1 MGIHR
6 GTKDPRQRPG
16 EGLLQRELRNRLY
29 YGWVVVAVVFLALL
43 VSAGVRA
50 APAVLINPLETEFGW
65 GRGAISFAASVGLL
79 LYGLSGPV
87 AGWLMDRFGPKRIT
101 LVGIALIGGSTL
113 AGTAMT
119 ELWQL
124 NLFWGVLSGVGT
136 GVVAPVLGATVANRW
151 FVERRGLVL
160 GIFGAAASAGQL
172 VSVPALMWLV
182 VSVGWRE
189 GTVYLAAVAFLVLAP
204 VLLLMRDDPSRLG
217 LRPYGVPEE
226 ETAAEESPAPEP
238 GTAAKAPAEASP
250 ESREGGVLSRAFKTP
265 EFWLLS
271 GSFFICGAS
280 SNGIIGVHFVPHS
293 IDHGIPE
300 VTAASALAL
309 MGAMNFVGTIAS
321 GWLTDR
327 YDPRKLLAI
336 YYSLRGLSLL
346 LLPFVTDFSG
356 LAVFAVFFGLDYIAT
371 VPPTVALVADRFG
384 RLNVGAVFGW
394 VFFSHQVGAALASY
408 LGGVARDSLGD
419 YTLAFLAAGVLAI
432 LASLMAYLI
441 NRGPLSPAPAGAT
454 GSRL

>member
-1 MGIHR
+1 LVKALG
-6 GTKDPRQRPG
+6 G
-16 EGLLQRELRNRLY
+16 RLY

-50 APAVLINPLETEFGW
+50 APAVLINPLETELGW
-65 GRGAISFAASVGLL
+65 SRAAISFAVSVGLL

-87 AGWLMDRFGPKRIT
+87 AGWLMDRFGPTRLT
-101 LVGIALIGGSTL
+101 LVGLAVIGGSTL
-113 AGTAMT
+113 AGAAMT

-160 GIFGAAASAGQL
+160 GVFGAAASAGQL

-182 VSVGWRE
+182 VVAGWRE
-189 GTVYLAAVAFLVLAP
+189 GTVLLAAAVFLILAP
-204 VLLLMRDDPSRLG
+204 VLLFMRDDPTRLG
-217 LRPYGVPEE
+217 LRPYGAREGAE
-226 ETAAEESPAPEP
+226 RSTAAEESPASEP
-238 GTAAKAPAEASP
+238 GTAAAEAQ
-250 ESREGGVLSRAFKTP
+250 GGAVSRALRTP

-293 IDHGIPE
+293 IDHGISE

-327 YDPRKLLAI
+327 YDPRKLLAV

-346 LLPFVTDFSG
+346 LLPFVTEFAG
-356 LAVFAVFFGLDYIAT
+356 LAAFAVFFGLDYIAT

-384 RLNVGAVFGW
+384 RMNVGAVFGW

-419 YTLAFLAAGVLAI
+419 YTAAFLAAGILAI
-432 LASLMAYLI
+432 LAALMASRI
-441 NRGPLSPAPAGAT
+441 TREPLSPVLA
-454 GSRL
+454 GSRP

>member
-1 MGIHR
+1 
-6 GTKDPRQRPG
+6 
-16 EGLLQRELRNRLY
+16 
-29 YGWVVVAVVFLALL
+29 V
-43 VSAGVRA
+43 
-50 APAVLINPLETEFGW
+50 
-65 GRGAISFAASVGLL
+65 ISFAVSVGLL

-87 AGWLMDRFGPKRIT
+87 AGWLMDRFGPTRLT
-101 LVGIALIGGSTL
+101 LVGLAVIGGSTL
-113 AGTAMT
+113 AGAAMT

-136 GVVAPVLGATVANRW
+136 GVVAPVLGATVVNRW

-160 GIFGAAASAGQL
+160 GVFGAAASAGQL

-182 VSVGWRE
+182 VVAGWRE
-189 GTVYLAAVAFLVLAP
+189 GTVLLAVAVFLILVP
-204 VLLLMRDDPSRLG
+204 VLLFMRDDPTRLG
-217 LRPYGVPEE
+217 LRPYGARESEE
-226 ETAAEESPAPEP
+226 RGTAAEESPAPEP
-238 GTAAKAPAEASP
+238 GTAAEAPAEA
-250 ESREGGVLSRAFKTP
+250 RGGAVSRALRTP

-280 SNGIIGVHFVPHS
+280 SNGIIGVHFLPHS

-300 VTAASALAL
+300 VTAASVLAL

-327 YDPRKLLAI
+327 YDPRKLLAV

-346 LLPFVTDFSG
+346 LLPFVTEFAG

-384 RLNVGAVFGW
+384 RMNVGAVFGW

-419 YTLAFLAAGVLAI
+419 YTAAFLAAGILAI
-432 LASLMAYLI
+432 LAALMASRI
-441 NRGPLSPAPAGAT
+441 TREPLPPVPAG
-454 GSRL
+454 SRP

>member
-1 MGIHR
+1 MVKALG
-6 GTKDPRQRPG
+6 G
-16 EGLLQRELRNRLY
+16 RLY

-50 APAVLINPLETEFGW
+50 APAVLINPLETELGW
-65 GRGAISFAASVGLL
+65 SRAAISLAVSIGLL
-79 LYGLSGPV
+79 LYGLSGPA
-87 AGWLMDRFGPKRIT
+87 AGWLMDRFGPTRLT
-101 LVGIALIGGSTL
+101 LVGLAVIGGSTL
-113 AGTAMT
+113 AGAAIT

-124 NLFWGVLSGVGT
+124 NLFWGVFSGVGT

-151 FVERRGLVL
+151 FIERRGLVL
-160 GIFGAAASAGQL
+160 GVFGAAASAGQL
-172 VSVPALMWLV
+172 VSVPVLMWLV
-182 VSVGWRE
+182 VVAGWRE
-189 GTVYLAAVAFLVLAP
+189 GTVLLAAVVFLILVP
-204 VLLLMRDDPSRLG
+204 VLLFMRDDPTRFG
-217 LRPYGVPEE
+217 LRPYGAREGEE
-226 ETAAEESPAPEP
+226 R
-238 GTAAKAPAEASP
+238 GTAVERSAALEPSTAVGVQ
-250 ESREGGVLSRAFKTP
+250 GGAVSRALRTP

-280 SNGIIGVHFVPHS
+280 SNGIIGVHFLPHS

-327 YDPRKLLAI
+327 YDPRRLLAV

-346 LLPFVTDFSG
+346 LLPFVTEFAG

-384 RLNVGAVFGW
+384 RMNVGAVFGW

-419 YTLAFLAAGVLAI
+419 YTAAFLAAGVLAI
-432 LASLMAYLI
+432 LAALI
-441 NRGPLSPAPAGAT
+441 ASRVNREPLPPVPAGT
-454 GSRL
+454 RP

>member
-1 MGIHR
+1 
-6 GTKDPRQRPG
+6 
-16 EGLLQRELRNRLY
+16 
-29 YGWVVVAVVFLALL
+29 
-43 VSAGVRA
+43 
-50 APAVLINPLETEFGW
+50 
-65 GRGAISFAASVGLL
+65 
-79 LYGLSGPV
+79 
-87 AGWLMDRFGPKRIT
+87 MDRFGPTRLT
-101 LVGIALIGGSTL
+101 LVGLAVIGGSTL
-113 AGTAMT
+113 AGAAMT

-124 NLFWGVLSGVGT
+124 NLVWGVLSGVGT
-136 GVVAPVLGATVANRW
+136 GIVAPVLGATVANRW

-160 GIFGAAASAGQL
+160 GVFGAAASAGQL

-182 VSVGWRE
+182 VVAGWRE
-189 GTVYLAAVAFLVLAP
+189 GTILLAAAVCLILIP
-204 VLLLMRDDPSRLG
+204 VLLFMRDDPTRLG
-217 LRPYGVPEE
+217 LRPYGAREGEE
-226 ETAAEESPAPEP
+226 RGTAVEESPAPEP
-238 GTAAKAPAEASP
+238 GMAAEAP
-250 ESREGGVLSRAFKTP
+250 LEAPGGAVSRALRTP

-293 IDHGIPE
+293 IDHGISE

-327 YDPRKLLAI
+327 YDPRKLLAL

-346 LLPFVTDFSG
+346 LLPFVTEFAG

-384 RLNVGAVFGW
+384 RMNVGAVFGW

-419 YTLAFLAAGVLAI
+419 YTAAFLAAGILAI
-432 LASLMAYLI
+432 LAALMASRV
-441 NRGPLSPAPAGAT
+441 NCEPLPPVPAG
-454 GSRL
+454 SRP

>member
-1 MGIHR
+1 MREPVR
-6 GTKDPRQRPG
+6 GGGPLVKALG
-16 EGLLQRELRNRLY
+16 VRLY

-50 APAVLINPLETEFGW
+50 APAVLINPLETELGW
-65 GRGAISFAASVGLL
+65 SRAAISFAVSVGLL

-87 AGWLMDRFGPKRIT
+87 AGWLMDRFGPTRLT
-101 LVGIALIGGSTL
+101 LVGLAVIGGSTL
-113 AGTAMT
+113 AGAAMT

-124 NLFWGVLSGVGT
+124 NLVWGVLSGVGT
-136 GVVAPVLGATVANRW
+136 GIVAPVLGATVANRW

-160 GIFGAAASAGQL
+160 GVFGAAASAGQL

-182 VSVGWRE
+182 VVAGWRE
-189 GTVYLAAVAFLVLAP
+189 GTILLAAAVCLILIP
-204 VLLLMRDDPSRLG
+204 VLLFMRDDPTRLG
-217 LRPYGVPEE
+217 LRPYGAREGEE
-226 ETAAEESPAPEP
+226 RGTAVEESPAPEP
-238 GTAAKAPAEASP
+238 STAAEAPVEAP
-250 ESREGGVLSRAFKTP
+250 GGAVSRALRTP

-293 IDHGIPE
+293 IDHGISE

-327 YDPRKLLAI
+327 YDPRKLLAL

-346 LLPFVTDFSG
+346 LLPFVTEFAG

-384 RLNVGAVFGW
+384 RMNVGAVFGW

-419 YTLAFLAAGVLAI
+419 YTAAFLAAGILAI
-432 LASLMAYLI
+432 LAALMASRV
-441 NRGPLSPAPAGAT
+441 NREPLPPVPAG
-454 GSRL
+454 SRT

>member
-1 MGIHR
+1 MVKALG
-6 GTKDPRQRPG
+6 G
-16 EGLLQRELRNRLY
+16 RLY

-50 APAVLINPLETEFGW
+50 APAVLINPLETELGW
-65 GRGAISFAASVGLL
+65 SRAAISFAVSVGLL
-79 LYGLSGPV
+79 LYGLSGPI
-87 AGWLMDRFGPKRIT
+87 AGWLMDRFGPTRLT
-101 LVGIALIGGSTL
+101 LVGLAVIGGSTL
-113 AGTAMT
+113 AGATMT

-160 GIFGAAASAGQL
+160 GVFGAAASAGQL

-182 VSVGWRE
+182 VVAGWRE
-189 GTVYLAAVAFLVLAP
+189 GTVLLAAAVLLILVP
-204 VLLLMRDDPSRLG
+204 VLLFMRDDPTRLG
-217 LRPYGVPEE
+217 LRPYGAPESGAPS
-226 ETAAEESPAPEP
+226 TTAEESPAPEP
-238 GTAAKAPAEASP
+238 GTVAEVPAEA
-250 ESREGGVLSRAFKTP
+250 RGGVVSRALRTP

-293 IDHGIPE
+293 IDHGIHD
-300 VTAASALAL
+300 VTAASVLAL

-327 YDPRKLLAI
+327 YDPRKLLAV

-346 LLPFVTDFSG
+346 LLPFVTEFAG

-384 RLNVGAVFGW
+384 RMNVGAVFGW
-394 VFFSHQVGAALASY
+394 VFFSHQVGAAMASY

-419 YTLAFLAAGVLAI
+419 YTAAFLAAGILAI
-432 LASLMAYLI
+432 LAALMASRI
-441 NRGPLSPAPAGAT
+441 TREPLPPVPAG
-454 GSRL
+454 SRP

>member
-1 MGIHR
+1 MVKALG
-6 GTKDPRQRPG
+6 G
-16 EGLLQRELRNRLY
+16 RLY

-50 APAVLINPLETEFGW
+50 APAVLINPLETELGW
-65 GRGAISFAASVGLL
+65 SRAAISFAVSVGLL

-87 AGWLMDRFGPKRIT
+87 AGWLMDRFGPTRLT
-101 LVGIALIGGSTL
+101 LVGLAVIGGSTL
-113 AGTAMT
+113 AGAAMT

-160 GIFGAAASAGQL
+160 GVFGAAASAGQL

-182 VSVGWRE
+182 VVVGWRE
-189 GTVYLAAVAFLVLAP
+189 GTVLLAAAVFLILIP
-204 VLLLMRDDPSRLG
+204 VLLCMRDDPTRLG
-217 LRPYGVPEE
+217 LRPYGARESEE
-226 ETAAEESPAPEP
+226 RGMAAEESPAPEP
-238 GTAAKAPAEASP
+238 GTAAGAPAEA
-250 ESREGGVLSRAFKTP
+250 RGGAVSRALRTP

-309 MGAMNFVGTIAS
+309 MGAMNFVGTITS

-327 YDPRKLLAI
+327 YDPRKLLAV

-346 LLPFVTDFSG
+346 LLPFVTEFAG

-384 RLNVGAVFGW
+384 RMNVGAVFGW

-419 YTLAFLAAGVLAI
+419 YTAAFLAAGILAI
-432 LASLMAYLI
+432 LAALMASRI
-441 NRGPLSPAPAGAT
+441 TREPLSPVPAG
-454 GSRL
+454 SRP

>member
-1 MGIHR
+1 MVKALG
-6 GTKDPRQRPG
+6 G
-16 EGLLQRELRNRLY
+16 RLY

-50 APAVLINPLETEFGW
+50 APAVLINPLETELGW
-65 GRGAISFAASVGLL
+65 SRAVISFAVSVGLL

-87 AGWLMDRFGPKRIT
+87 AGWLMDRFGPTRLT
-101 LVGIALIGGSTL
+101 LVGLAVIGGSTL
-113 AGTAMT
+113 AGAAMT

-160 GIFGAAASAGQL
+160 GVFGAAASAGQL

-182 VSVGWRE
+182 VVAGWRE
-189 GTVYLAAVAFLVLAP
+189 GTVLLAVAVFLILVP
-204 VLLLMRDDPSRLG
+204 VLLFMRDDPTRLG
-217 LRPYGVPEE
+217 LRPYGARESEE
-226 ETAAEESPAPEP
+226 RGTAAEESPAPEP
-238 GTAAKAPAEASP
+238 GTAAEAPAEA
-250 ESREGGVLSRAFKTP
+250 RGGAVSRALRTP

-280 SNGIIGVHFVPHS
+280 SNGIIGVHFLPHS

-300 VTAASALAL
+300 VTAASVLAL

-346 LLPFVTDFSG
+346 LLPFVTEFAG

-384 RLNVGAVFGW
+384 RMNVGAVFGW

-419 YTLAFLAAGVLAI
+419 YTAAFLAAGILAI
-432 LASLMAYLI
+432 LAALMASRI
-441 NRGPLSPAPAGAT
+441 TREPLPPVPAG
-454 GSRL
+454 SRP